1 VNVALQMNRLGAL
14 RVTETLNAS
23 IDVNLNDGAD
33 KGLDAIKTIC
43 SAGRKLETLLTGET
57 GELEQAG
64 DTEFSAMSAKFVFVD
79 GVATNDDFDVK
90 SPLLRVR
97 GSGSANLRQD
107 TVDYLVDAELVKAC
121 DGQSGASADK
131 LVGVPLPIRE
141 KGLFVSPKIP
151 PD

>member
-1 VNVALQMNRLGAL
+1 
-14 RVTETLNAS
+14 
-23 IDVNLNDGAD
+23 
-33 KGLDAIKTIC
+33 
-43 SAGRKLETLLTGET
+43 
-57 GELEQAG
+57 
-64 DTEFSAMSAKFVFVD
+64 MSAKFVFVD